1 MIMKETLKYF
11 CLYLVAAFLFSCRP
25 HQYPHILLEA
35 DSLSIL

>member
-1 MIMKETLKYF
+1 MIKKEILKYF